1 MASITLNGKTIKVK
15 NGTTILN
22 AAASQGIRIPTLCF
36 LEEINEIGFCR
47 VCVVEVLG
55 EQDLVSSCNTEVKN
69 GMVIETDSK
78 KVIESRSK
86 TLQLLAS
93 RHRFDCWR
101 CPKDGMC
108 EFYDILK
115 EYHVLF
121 EEFGPSVGRKD
132 ELILG
137 SGISMDQTKC
147 ILCKRCVAVCNDVVT
162 AKALK
167 FRDDDGMN
175 PFVSPTVGLNFDQTG
190 CIFCGQCVKVCPTGT
205 LFETDHIGRVNKMIQ
220 DPDKLVVVQVAPS
233 VKTAIGEGFG
243 YDIGTPIKETE
254 GKMFRA
260 LKMLGFDIITDVAWG
275 ADLTV
280 LEEGTELINR
290 IENGGTLPLFTS
302 CCPAWVRYAELYEPD
317 FLGNLSTTKSPHI
330 AQGSLIKHYYGP
342 KYLNKKP
349 KDIYVVSIMPCTAKK
364 YEIDCAG
371 HEVEDIRDV
380 DSVITVRGLIKMINK
395 QNIDFRRLEDYVPV
409 SPLAK
414 FSGAG
419 AIFGASGGVTEA
431 ALRTVSEI
439 LDKKPLD
446 KLDFKVLRGA
456 EFKAVTGVIKETTI
470 TIGGHKL
477 NIAVVHGGAA
487 MKDMMKRIK
496 TGKKKYHFVEFMACP
511 GGCVN
516 GGGMPIVRD
525 LSNHDVIKLRSA
537 ALYDQDSEDLPLRKS
552 HENPSVLKA
561 YEEFLGEPNSEKAH
575 KYCHTHFTQKEYK
588 NE

>member
-1 MASITLNGKTIKVK
+1 MAKITINGTVVKVK

-22 AAASQGIRIPTLCF
+22 AATNLGIRIPTLCF

-47 VCVVEVLG
+47 TCVVEVKG
-55 EQDLVSSCNTEVKN
+55 EQDLVSACNTEVKN

-78 KVIESRSK
+78 KVIDSRSK

-115 EYHVLF
+115 EYHILF
-121 EEFGPSVGRKD
+121 EEFGPGIARGTD
-132 ELILG
+132 LIEG
-137 SGISMDQTKC
+137 SGISMDQSKC
-147 ILCKRCVAVCNDVVT
+147 ILCKRCVAVCSEVVT
-162 AKALK
+162 ANVLK

-175 PFVSPTVGLNFDQTG
+175 PFVSPTIGLSFDQTG

-205 LFETDHIGRVNKMIQ
+205 LFETDHIGRVNEMIQ
-220 DPDKLVVVQVAPS
+220 DPNKLVIVQVAPS
-233 VKTAIGEGFG
+233 VKTAIGEDFG

-260 LKMLGFDIITDVAWG
+260 LKLLGFDIITDVAWG

-290 IENGGTLPLFTS
+290 IQNGGTLPLFTS
-302 CCPAWVRYAELYEPD
+302 CCPAWVRYAELYEPEY
-317 FLGNLSTTKSPHI
+317 LENLSTTKSPHI
-330 AQGSLIKHYYGP
+330 AQGALIKHYYAP

-349 KDIYVVSIMPCTAKK
+349 KDVYVVSIMPCTAKK
-364 YEIDCAG
+364 YEIDCEG
-371 HEVEDIRDV
+371 HEVDDIRDV
-380 DSVITVRGLIKMINK
+380 DAVITVRGLSKMIK
-395 QNIDFRRLEDYVPV
+395 RQGIDFKRLDDYVPV

-414 FSGAG
+414 FTGAG
-419 AIFGASGGVTEA
+419 AIFGASGGVTEG

-439 LDKKPLD
+439 LDKKPLE
-446 KLDFKVLRGA
+446 KFDFKVLRGA
-456 EFKAVTGVIKETTI
+456 EFKATKGVIKETTI

-477 NIAVVHGGAA
+477 NVAVVHGGAA
-487 MKDMMKRIK
+487 IKEMFTRIK
-496 TGKKKYHFVEFMACP
+496 SGKKKYHFVEFMACP

-525 LSNHDVIKLRSA
+525 MPMHEVVKLRSN
-537 ALYDQDSEDLPLRKS
+537 ALYNQDSQDLPLRKS

-561 YEEFLGEPNSEKAH
+561 YEEFLVKPNSEEAH
-575 KYCHTHFTQKEYK
+575 KYCHTHFTQKEYR